1 MISPRRSQ
9 VGDDTLEVALE
20 ASEPILWEGDLR
32 SGDLIFSRDLGRLLG
47 YPEAQIPCDMDAWEL
62 LTNPEDLAVARK
74 EMMRVCRGRTVALHV
89 EFRVRAASGEWR
101 WLHIV
106 GRLMKQADR
115 ELSAHL
121 FGTLRDITAS
131 KKIHE
136 RLRLRELAIEAA
148 TNAIIMVD
156 AQAPDRPIVHVNRAF
171 EVMTGYTSE
180 EVLGRNCR
188 FLQGDD
194 HDQADLQR
202 LRSAIEAG
210 EESAVLLRNYRKDG
224 TLFWNNLRVS
234 PVRDDSG
241 AVTHIVGIQSDV
253 TELKNYQAELE
264 FRANHDALTG
274 LANKNLLNDRLACAI
289 AACKRTGQKFGMLY
303 FDLDRF
309 KVVNDSLGHANGDVL
324 LQTIARRLKE
334 RVRETDTVA
343 RLGGDEFAIL
353 LYDAAAPA
361 AVAKFAQDVLAAIEQ
376 PIIIEGHEVFTSA
389 SIGICM
395 GPDDAADAATLL
407 KNADV
412 AMYRAKQNSGNQLCF
427 YTADLNAAAVERL
440 ELEADLR
447 AALAAEAFEVH
458 YQPRVDLASGAVTSV
473 EALIRWRHAEQG
485 LVSPARFIPLA
496 EETGLI
502 VPLGEW
508 VLRTACAQMRTWRDA
523 GSVVK
528 RVAVNLSPRQF
539 RQSDLV
545 PMITQ
550 VLEQTGLRASELELE
565 ITEGVAMHDPQSTQ
579 KVLETLSR
587 LGIALAIDDFGTG
600 YSSLAYLKRFPL
612 DYLKIDQSF
621 IRGIP
626 GDEDDEHI
634 ARSIIALS
642 KNLKLKVIG
651 EGVETIQ
658 QRDFL
663 RAQGCDEMQ
672 GYLYSKP
679 KPAHE
684 LEEVLRAAAT
694 AAAPVAVL
702 PDLPASGA
710 AVHAGPA
717 RPAARRAA

>member
-1 MISPRRSQ
+1 MIPHRPSPI
-9 VGDDTLEVALE
+9 GDDTLEHALE

-47 YPEAQIPCDMDAWEL
+47 YAESEIPSDMEAWEL
-62 LTNPEDLAVARK
+62 LTNAEDLAVARK
-74 EMMRVCRGRTVALHV
+74 EMKRVCRGRKVALHV

-101 WLHIV
+101 WLQIA
-106 GRLMKQADR
+106 GRLLKQADR
-115 ELSAHL
+115 GLSSHL

-148 TNAIIMVD
+148 TNAIILVD
-156 AQAPDRPIVHVNRAF
+156 AQAPNRPIVHVNRAF
-171 EVMTGYTSE
+171 ETMTGYSAD
-180 EVLGRNCR
+180 EVVGRNCR
-188 FLQGDD
+188 FLQRDD
-194 HDQADLQR
+194 HDQPDLPR
-202 LRSAIEAG
+202 LRHAIEAG

-234 PVRDDSG
+234 PVRNDAG
-241 AVTHIVGIQSDV
+241 TVTHIVGIQSDV

-274 LANKNLLNDRLACAI
+274 LANKNLLNDRLQWAI
-289 AACKRTGQKFGMLY
+289 AACNRTGTKFGMLY

-309 KVVNDSLGHANGDVL
+309 KVVNDSLGHSNGDVL
-324 LQTIARRLKE
+324 LQTVAQRLKR

-353 LYDAAAPA
+353 LHDAGSAD
-361 AVAKFAQDVLAAIEQ
+361 AVAKVAQEVLAAIEQ
-376 PIIIEGHEVFTSA
+376 AIIIDGHEVFTSA

-395 GPDDAADAATLL
+395 GPDGAPDGATLL
-407 KNADV
+407 KNADM
-412 AMYRAKQNSGNQLCF
+412 AMYRAKQNSGNQFCF
-427 YTADLNAAAVERL
+427 YTADLNASAIERL
-440 ELEADLR
+440 KLEADLR
-447 AALAAEAFEVH
+447 SALAAAAFELH
-458 YQPRVDLASGAVTSV
+458 YQPRVDLQTGAVTSV
-473 EALIRWRHAEQG
+473 EALIRWRHPEQG
-485 LVSPARFIPLA
+485 LIPPAKFIPLA

-508 VLRTACAQMRTWRDA
+508 VLRAACTQMRAWRDA

-539 RQSDLV
+539 KQSDLV

-550 VLEQTGLRASELELE
+550 VLEETGLHASELELE

-579 KVLETLSR
+579 KVLETLSNM
-587 LGIALAIDDFGTG
+587 GIALAIDDFGTG

-651 EGVETIQ
+651 EGVETLA

-672 GYLYSKP
+672 GYLFSRP

-684 LEEVLRAAAT
+684 LEAVLRPAAIQ
-694 AAAPVAVL
+694 PPRL
-702 PDLPASGA
+702 L
-710 AVHAGPA
+710 A
-717 RPAARRAA
+717 RPATLLADFGPQPVIH